1 DVYLTDDSIRRNIA
15 FGIPDEAIDDAA
27 VSRAIDAAQLTSFVA
42 SLPDMVETVV
52 GEQGVRL
59 SGGQRQ
65 RIGIARALYHDP
77 DVLILDE
84 ATSSLDNETERYV
97 MEAIEH
103 LRGERTMLIVA
114 HRMSTVRSCEQ
125 LFVLRAGR

>member
-1 DVYLTDDSIRRNIA
+1 
-15 FGIPDEAIDDAA
+15 
-27 VSRAIDAAQLTSFVA
+27 RAIDAAQLTSFVA

-125 LFVLRAGR
+125 LFVLRAGRVVASGTYNELIADSSDFRRLAATH